1 MQKKKKN
8 YIGVSVELNQNRYN
22 TKKLL
27 GESIR
32 TSEFLQEHFNVSRR
46 QGSNMWNR
54 MFMNRGKI
62 EKNMVYEPFLKDL
75 NKNLV
80 LLNEQKNCSEFTM

>member
-1 MQKKKKN
+1 
-8 YIGVSVELNQNRYN
+8 
-22 TKKLL
+22 
-27 GESIR
+27 
-32 TSEFLQEHFNVSRR
+32 
-46 QGSNMWNR
+46 MWNR